1 MPGDSRKE
9 DPEKDVRAMQAG
21 TGLSPASSIASTPCS
36 GSATPKSLS
45 PLEESPIVSPMCT
58 TADKALVSAFLQA
71 KEGDRPQPEGAS
83 SEFQPGQA
91 TGILHLATEA
101 ADKAL
106 VSREQDLE
114 EAAEHCPAETPS
126 TLDMLDTRIVMGEE
140 TSCSNE
146 EEAGSASRGHNI
158 LSEYEEA
165 SGDTLDEAT
174 MHLRHPKAEMLGENL
189 ENESSDREAIESLD
203 DLHFESNVMCHEYV
217 LKGGL
222 FSQGEAVVADV
233 PSFLKPTK
241 ESPGS
246 TRESN
251 IHSLQINPA
260 CIAETDPYT
269 TAPSTPIKSIYTQFR
284 HYPGSKNALHDDQ
297 VDIENDNMSSPPT
310 SPSGSYFT
318 AEGGSWA
325 SSATSGSPSY
335 SPNLMGEV
343 ETVESPIP
351 YPDNLMAHEESI
363 PEDPCCMS
371 PDMLE
376 DEDIPE
382 LYERDIDPDDFS
394 PENEELLD
402 GYPSDEQSSAEDE
415 DEWETD
421 FAPSFT
427 SIPLCPEFIN
437 ASSTF
442 VQEVLQQASCS
453 SDPEGALQAASP
465 VELLR
470 ASMPG
475 PENDHMIPAFMLP
488 FQGSLIFEAESME
501 ITLFPQGETVE
512 SEVVC
517 GEAEEEDKEDDNED
531 STSASY
537 LHSLSETSINEGV
550 DESFAYQ
557 DDTSESSDSASY
569 NAEEDEKKYSTEP
582 YAVTTD
588 STAHAD
594 EAAAKSQHDSSNSGC
609 ESEMETSSDMSETDE
624 EGAVYEAVDIDCEDA
639 GEIVEKIVEVTS
651 GVNEDSVTLE
661 DEEELN
667 SDEEHGD
674 SVASYSLAQD
684 FPLSVSKESCTI
696 QDSSSELEDSST
708 SNAPQEPI
716 RSTLVVTSELEP
728 HFESPD
734 SSQRLEERH
743 GAIRTWSDSPVE
755 QQSTSSSEM
764 DLVLKAGI
772 GNVGECLIA
781 CFDTDEELDSFPPLN
796 TTPQSLLD
804 EGRGRNQSGRQTSL
818 GVRLPEDGNYF
829 AAQREEDIEKPQQQA
844 EENVDFEESKNLK
857 IIELETQDTATEA
870 EILQD
875 APLEDM
881 PEEECVFA
889 CYDSGEDSEDV
900 MFLDRS
906 SILAEIYRQQE
917 EAANYIA
924 NQSSYI
930 NDLKSQEV
938 QADNTN
944 ADESITEASS
954 EANGTLHTSANV
966 HEKYHT
972 DEFSIQVTGE
982 TDEMETLLVYDKHKV
997 ETFVSTTGKKTSK
1010 SIEGN
1015 AQQRNH
1021 PEQNRLN
1028 WSESTNE
1035 NMSETKIKEIDKAS
1049 STQTHH
1055 VTSQSA
1061 CPEDQATESFE
1072 SWRCNKHEE
1081 ATENAQ
1087 TIGEVEGTP
1096 EKSFDSW
1103 RGNRHVE
1110 ATENVQ
1116 TIGEVKVTPEKSFES
1131 RRGNKHEEA
1140 TENVQTIGE
1149 VEDTPKKSFESQGGN
1164 KHEEATENVQTI
1176 SEVEDT
1182 PKKSFESRRGNKH
1195 KDATEN
1201 VQAIGEVEVTPVKS
1215 FESRRGNKHEE
1226 ATENVQAIGEVEVT
1240 PKKSFESRRG
1250 NKHKEATENVQAIGE
1265 VEVIP
1270 KKSFESRRGNKH
1282 KEATENVQA
1291 IGEVEVT
1298 PEKSFESR
1306 RGNKHEEAT
1315 ENVQAIGEVEVTPEK
1330 SVESWRDN
1338 KHEETTETAQTI
1350 GEVEVTPEKSVESWR
1365 GNKHKEATENAQT
1378 IGEVEVT
1385 PEKSVESRRGNKHE
1399 ETTENGQI
1407 IGEVEVTSEKSVESW
1422 RGNKHE
1428 ETTENGQ
1435 IIGEVEGTPKKSWK
1449 GNKREE
1455 ATENAQIIDD
1465 VEGTPK
1471 KSWKGNKR
1479 EEATENAQIIGDVEG
1494 TPEES
1499 FESCRGNK
1507 HKEVTENAQTI
1518 CEVQVTP
1525 KKCPYS
1531 LQPDI
1536 PVSDGTSKVILQHQT
1551 QETLSIE
1558 NENSTK
1564 LEIEVSKDEED
1575 SSTCKEPHG
1584 QQSALHGDKP
1594 KLQQNVSLDT
1604 GLKNKSVY
1612 ESNLEIIGE
1621 KQEPAVTQSEHK
1633 LSQLSDGYFASCNR
1647 ASEAVCLESKFQS
1660 LENQEPIIKKSVK
1673 NLDKS
1678 TQEELPVFPSR
1689 TSVQPNAPFT
1699 GQIVEKEL
1707 LEPMKTTPSR
1717 NAKDSTDQSEIHENQ
1732 TLPKHN
1738 VDKNFCAA
1746 SKLDTNY
1753 DDFSSEMIDRS
1764 KQAATKT
1771 PEPSPQL
1778 VDTEPTSSSIS
1789 GRDVHPRSD
1798 SAFFGVAS
1806 KPGMPTVE
1814 MSNNILEMSKLLQGS
1829 FGKTETFDQC
1839 IRCSSSEA
1847 ITSVPST
1854 AKVVDNVE
1862 TGVSLATSKVKDGE
1876 FFEPKN
1882 FNTLEKKQEEVE
1894 GCPDKPGLSEETS
1907 TASSSDRSLL
1917 GRASMVFMSGSTSSE
1932 EDHAQERLK
1941 PVENICC
1948 VNDSLLRES
1957 LRQPKVYSTEQDRCV
1972 KSSYLSD
1979 LRTSKKSQAEQFS
1992 SKANYQVKLSEMDN
2006 EFPRSTHVT
2015 PRAEAA
2021 MPPGEKSLD
2030 TIKPRSPLSK
2040 VPPAKSPNPVPGGS
2054 LRDQKVVR
2062 PLAASEMLGA
2072 KKLSSAVPESSSTAA
2087 LQSSE
2092 TPVTSRC
2099 PRVIPLQ
2106 EKVGKKIQL
2115 TCPPSEPSSSSDS
2128 ELTSRGQEMPLLRD
2142 TSEVTLLGVT
2152 KPLLRQRGCEML
2164 SHRGSCN
2171 DTESNDDSLP
2181 ELEEPDMS
2189 EPRTSSSQNQLAHC
2203 VGSGEECVSKA
2214 KQSRSE
2220 KKARKAMSKLG
2231 LRQIHGVTRITIR
2244 KSKNILF
2251 VITKPDV
2258 FKSPASDIYIVFGE
2272 AKIEDLSQQVHKAAA
2287 EKFKVPMEHSPLITE
2302 SAPTLTIKE
2311 ESEEEEEVDESG
2323 LEVRDI
2329 ELVMAQANVS
2339 RAKAVRALRHN
2350 NNDIVNAIMEL
2361 TM

>member
-1 MPGDSRKE
+1 MPVDSRKE
-9 DPEKDVRAMQAG
+9 DLEKDVRAMQAG
-21 TGLSPASSIASTPCS
+21 TGLSPASSIASSPCS
-36 GSATPKSLS
+36 DSATPKSLS
-45 PLEESPIVSPMCT
+45 PLEESPIVSPICT
-58 TADKALVSAFLQA
+58 TADKALVSAYLQA

-83 SEFQPGQA
+83 SESQPGRA

-106 VSREQDLE
+106 VSQEQDLE
-114 EAAEHCPAETPS
+114 EAAEHCPAETP
-126 TLDMLDTRIVMGEE
+126 TLDTLDTRIVMGEE

-146 EEAGSASRGHNI
+146 EAGSASRGHNI
-158 LSEYEEA
+158 ISEYEEA

-174 MHLRHPKAEMLGENL
+174 MHLRHPKAEILEENL
-189 ENESSDREAIESLD
+189 ENESDHEAIESLD
-203 DLHFESNVMCHEYV
+203 DLHFESNEMCQEYV

-222 FSQGEAVVADV
+222 FSQGEAVADV

-241 ESPGS
+241 ESPSS

-260 CIAETDPYT
+260 CITETDPYT
-269 TAPSTPIKSIYTQFR
+269 TAPSTPIKSIYTQFK
-284 HYPGSKNALHDDQ
+284 HYPSSKNALHDDQ

-343 ETVESPIP
+343 ETVESPSP
-351 YPDNLMAHEESI
+351 YPDNLMTHEESI
-363 PEDPCCMS
+363 SEDPCCMS

-402 GYPSDEQSSAEDE
+402 GYPSDEHSSAEDE

-442 VQEVLQQASCS
+442 VHEVLQQASCS
-453 SDPEGALQAASP
+453 LDADGALQAASP
-465 VELLR
+465 DIRSAELLR

-569 NAEEDEKKYSTEP
+569 NGEEDEKRYSTEP
-582 YAVTTD
+582 YAETTD
-588 STAHAD
+588 SAPHAD

-624 EGAVYEAVDIDCEDA
+624 EGAVYAALDINCGDA
-639 GEIVEKIVEVTS
+639 GENVEKIVAVTS
-651 GVNEDSVTLE
+651 GVNEDSVTME

-684 FPLSVSKESCTI
+684 FPLSESKESCTI

-708 SNAPQEPI
+708 SNALQEPI

-734 SSQRLEERH
+734 ASQRLEERH

-796 TTPQSLLD
+796 TTPQSLQD
-804 EGRGRNQSGRQTSL
+804 ESRERNESGRQTSL

-829 AAQREEDIEKPQQQA
+829 ADQPEEDIEKPQQQA
-844 EENVDFEESKNLK
+844 EENATCTLFTVDSDDFEECKNLK
-857 IIELETQDTATEA
+857 IMELETQDTATEA

-944 ADESITEASS
+944 VDESIVEASS
-954 EANGTLHTSANV
+954 EANSTLHTSANV
-966 HEKYHT
+966 HEKYDT
-972 DEFSIQVTGE
+972 NEFSIQVTGE
-982 TDEMETLLVYDKHKV
+982 TDEMETLLVYDKYKE
-997 ETFVSTTGKKTSK
+997 ETFVSTTGEKTSK
-1010 SIEGN
+1010 SSEGN
-1015 AQQRNH
+1015 AKLRNH
-1021 PEQNRLN
+1021 PEQNQLN
-1028 WSESTNE
+1028 CSESTNE
-1035 NMSETKIKEIDKAS
+1035 NMFETKSKEVDKAS

-1061 CPEDQATESFE
+1061 CPEDQAIESFE
-1072 SWRCNKHEE
+1072 SWRCKKHEEATEIVQTIGEVEGTPQKSFESWRNNKHEEATENAQTIGEAEGTPEKSFESWRGNKHEDATENVQTIGEAEGTPEKSFESWRGNKHEDATENVQTIGEAEGTPEKSFESWRGNKHEE

-1096 EKSFDSW
+1096 EKSFESW
-1103 RGNRHVE
+1103 RGNKHVE
-1110 ATENVQ
+1110 PTENVQ
-1116 TIGEVKVTPEKSFES
+1116 TIGEAEFTPEKSVESWRCNKLEEATENGHITGEVEGTPKKSFES
-1131 RRGNKHEEA
+1131 WRGNKHEEA
-1140 TENVQTIGE
+1140 TENAQTIGE
-1149 VEDTPKKSFESQGGN
+1149 IEG
-1164 KHEEATENVQTI
+1164 
-1176 SEVEDT
+1176 
-1182 PKKSFESRRGNKH
+1182 
-1195 KDATEN
+1195 
-1201 VQAIGEVEVTPVKS
+1201 
-1215 FESRRGNKHEE
+1215 
-1226 ATENVQAIGEVEVT
+1226 
-1240 PKKSFESRRG
+1240 
-1250 NKHKEATENVQAIGE
+1250 
-1265 VEVIP
+1265 
-1270 KKSFESRRGNKH
+1270 
-1282 KEATENVQA
+1282 
-1291 IGEVEVT
+1291 T
-1298 PEKSFESR
+1298 PEKSFESCR
-1306 RGNKHEEAT
+1306 CNKLEEAT
-1315 ENVQAIGEVEVTPEK
+1315 ENVHIIGEVEGTPEK
-1330 SVESWRDN
+1330 TFESWRCN
-1338 KHEETTETAQTI
+1338 KHEET
-1350 GEVEVTPEKSVESWR
+1350 
-1365 GNKHKEATENAQT
+1365 TENAQT
-1378 IGEVEVT
+1378 IGEVEGT
-1385 PEKSVESRRGNKHE
+1385 AEKSFESCRCNKLE
-1399 ETTENGQI
+1399 EATEN
-1407 IGEVEVTSEKSVESW
+1407 V
-1422 RGNKHE
+1422 
-1428 ETTENGQ
+1428 Q
-1435 IIGEVEGTPKKSWK
+1435 IIGEVEGTP
-1449 GNKREE
+1449 E
-1455 ATENAQIIDD
+1455 
-1465 VEGTPK
+1465 
-1471 KSWKGNKR
+1471 
-1479 EEATENAQIIGDVEG
+1479 
-1494 TPEES
+1494 
-1499 FESCRGNK
+1499 
-1507 HKEVTENAQTI
+1507 
-1518 CEVQVTP
+1518 
-1525 KKCPYS
+1525 KCPYS

-1536 PVSDGTSKVILQHQT
+1536 PVSDGTTIVILQHQM
-1551 QETLSIE
+1551 QETFSIE

-1564 LEIEVSKDEED
+1564 LEMEESKDEED
-1575 SSTCKEPHG
+1575 CSIRKEPHG
-1584 QQSALHGDKP
+1584 QQSAPHGDNP
-1594 KLQQNVSLDT
+1594 KLQQDISLDT
-1604 GLKNKSVY
+1604 GLKNNSVY
-1612 ESNLEIIGE
+1612 ESNLEIISE

-1633 LSQLSDGYFASCNR
+1633 LNATKNSQLSDGYFASCNR
-1647 ASEAVCLESKFQS
+1647 ASEDVCLESKFQS
-1660 LENQEPIIKKSVK
+1660 LENQEPIIKKSLK

-1678 TQEELPVFPSR
+1678 TEEELFPSC

-1699 GQIVEKEL
+1699 GQLVEKEL
-1707 LEPMKTTPSR
+1707 LAMIEPMKTTPSR
-1717 NAKDSTDQSEIHENQ
+1717 DAKDSIDQSEIQEYQ

-1753 DDFSSEMIDRS
+1753 DDSLSEMIDRS

-1771 PEPSPQL
+1771 PEQSPQV

-1789 GRDVHPRSD
+1789 RPDVHPRSD
-1798 SAFFGVAS
+1798 SAFFDVAS
-1806 KPGMPTVE
+1806 KP
-1814 MSNNILEMSKLLQGS
+1814 
-1829 FGKTETFDQC
+1829 
-1839 IRCSSSEA
+1839 
-1847 ITSVPST
+1847 
-1854 AKVVDNVE
+1854 
-1862 TGVSLATSKVKDGE
+1862 
-1876 FFEPKN
+1876 
-1882 FNTLEKKQEEVE
+1882 
-1894 GCPDKPGLSEETS
+1894 
-1907 TASSSDRSLL
+1907 
-1917 GRASMVFMSGSTSSE
+1917 
-1932 EDHAQERLK
+1932 
-1941 PVENICC
+1941 
-1948 VNDSLLRES
+1948 
-1957 LRQPKVYSTEQDRCV
+1957 
-1972 KSSYLSD
+1972 
-1979 LRTSKKSQAEQFS
+1979 
-1992 SKANYQVKLSEMDN
+1992 
-2006 EFPRSTHVT
+2006 
-2015 PRAEAA
+2015 
-2021 MPPGEKSLD
+2021 
-2030 TIKPRSPLSK
+2030 
-2040 VPPAKSPNPVPGGS
+2040 
-2054 LRDQKVVR
+2054 
-2062 PLAASEMLGA
+2062 
-2072 KKLSSAVPESSSTAA
+2072 AVPESSSTATS
-2087 LQSSE
+2087 QSTE

-2142 TSEVTLLGVT
+2142 TSEVTLLGIT

-2302 SAPTLTIKE
+2302 TAPTLTIKE
-2311 ESEEEEEVDESG
+2311 ESEDEEEVDESG